1 MSLQT
6 LTQILQVVNT
16 PLVNPVAKPSN
27 LSWDDFTGDRK
38 NKYEVDPLVCSV
50 AFHRTNKSY
59 GLSGSVKE
67 ALPEDY
73 ETAKKIREYYSKKYF
88 WNSLKE
94 TRPQSEYR
102 INAMR
107 LLAITE
113 DWELT
118 DRDAG
123 LFVKLPA
130 FYTEDIVYD
139 RFKETLKTTRGDTET
154 AGKEVNEL
162 PLIYLGKTFRWQKVK
177 RESFWFKDSQDRLY
191 AYTTTHGHPFNAL
204 FEDIVQTPQRFKG
217 RIGVDRVAELW
228 YNDIKTFTIVKD

>member
-6 LTQILQVVNT
+6 LTQVLQVVNT
-16 PLVNPVAKPSN
+16 TAVPKPMSDW
-27 LSWDDFTGDRK
+27 LDDLGGQSKT
-38 NKYEVDPLVCSV
+38 KYEVDPLVCSV

-59 GLSGSVKE
+59 GLSSSKE
-67 ALPEDY
+67 GVLPEDY
-73 ETAKKIREYYSKKYF
+73 ETAKKIRDYYSKKYF

-102 INAMR
+102 VNAMR

-113 DWELT
+113 NWDLT

-130 FYTEDIVYD
+130 FYAEDIVYD
-139 RFKETLKTTRGDTET
+139 GFKETLKTTRGDTET
-154 AGKEVNEL
+154 VGKEVNEL
-162 PLIYLGKTFRWQKVK
+162 PLTYLGKTFRWQKVK

-191 AYTTTHGHPFNAL
+191 GYTTTHGHPFNAL

-217 RIGVDRVAELW
+217 RIGVDRVSDLW